1 MGGAGLLGLVL
12 AWHLREQTRI
22 EGTSATLWTLEGI
35 MSFLTAAVALG
46 ALALLLEW
54 VAARGAAEQESIGR
68 LAVKWV
74 AATTAFFGLL
84 GAFYYG
90 SNTLRWHVLRH
101 NNMIGTTAYHLFAE
115 SVADIEAADWAA
127 HGHGA
132 PLGPPSWITDL
143 YVAGTDAAAASPARP
158 DIVFIMLDTLRA
170 DALAA
175 YGGDPEWMPRLNAL
189 AEDATVFTEVLAN
202 APWTQ
207 PSVAS
212 FFTGLAPEEHGV
224 VFFRYRMSS
233 AALTLAE
240 VLQSQ
245 GYETAAFIA
254 TSVIVGPDSGFSR
267 GFDTFEYLEDP
278 EQTYARADTVTNT
291 VTEWLAERR
300 ATPDPEVAT
309 TKPPLFLY
317 VHYFDPHVPYLS
329 SDSLDAERGVVTI
342 SEAQGFYEDE
352 LRFLDRELDRVVGNL
367 NAELPG
373 PRVLFVTSD
382 HGEEFGEH
390 DGRGH
395 SQTLYSEVL
404 DIPAVLQISA
414 SAGGVIDAELEGL
427 DFFDLL
433 LRLGSGETLDVGAWA
448 SATERESRVAS
459 LQFEKDPGRSELIH
473 YLLRP
478 YRDRIYNRMI
488 QRGDWRYIWSAFG
501 RTDELY
507 DLSTDPLERR
517 NVARRQPELVASLKA
532 ELDEI
537 PPYWTQLVPI
547 RLSEETLQQLRQLGY
562 IR

>member
-1 MGGAGLLGLVL
+1 
-12 AWHLREQTRI
+12 
-22 EGTSATLWTLEGI
+22 
-35 MSFLTAAVALG
+35 
-46 ALALLLEW
+46 
-54 VAARGAAEQESIGR
+54 
-68 LAVKWV
+68 
-74 AATTAFFGLL
+74 
-84 GAFYYG
+84 
-90 SNTLRWHVLRH
+90 
-101 NNMIGTTAYHLFAE
+101 
-115 SVADIEAADWAA
+115 
-127 HGHGA
+127 
-132 PLGPPSWITDL
+132 
-143 YVAGTDAAAASPARP
+143 
-158 DIVFIMLDTLRA
+158 MLDTLRA

-189 AEDATVFTEVLAN
+189 AEDATVFTEVRAN

-224 VFFRYRMSS
+224 VFFRYRMSP

-240 VLQSQ
+240 LLQSQ
-245 GYETAAFIA
+245 GYETAAFVA
-254 TSVIVGPDSGFSR
+254 SSVIIDPDSGFSR
-267 GFDTFEYLEDP
+267 GFDIFEYLEDR
-278 EQTYARADTVTNT
+278 EQTYARADTVTNA

-300 ATPDPEVAT
+300 ATPDPEAAAT
-309 TKPPLFLY
+309 EPPLFLY
-317 VHYFDPHVPYLS
+317 VHYLDPHGPYLS
-329 SDSLDAERGVVTI
+329 SDSLDAERGVFTI
-342 SEAQGFYEDE
+342 PEARGFYEDE
-352 LRFLDRELDRVVGNL
+352 LRFLDRLVGNL

-404 DIPAVLQISA
+404 DIPAVLQTGA
-414 SAGGVIDAELEGL
+414 SAGGVVDAELEGV

-433 LRLGSGETLDVGAWA
+433 LRLGAGETLDVGTWA
-448 SATERESRVAS
+448 SAAERQSRVAS

-478 YRDRIYNRMI
+478 YRDHIYSRMI

-517 NVARRQPELVASLKA
+517 NVARRQPELVASLRA

-537 PPYWTQLVPI
+537 PPTGRSWYRPAYRKKRCSGCANSATSADQRGQSLSRPETQQITGLLM
-547 RLSEETLQQLRQLGY
+547 R
-562 IR
+562 